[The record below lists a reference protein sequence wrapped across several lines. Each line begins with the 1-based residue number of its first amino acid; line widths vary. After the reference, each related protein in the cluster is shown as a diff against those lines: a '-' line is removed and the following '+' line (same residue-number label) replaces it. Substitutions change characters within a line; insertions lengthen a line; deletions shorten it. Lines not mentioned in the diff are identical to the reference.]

1 MEVPRKDDILL
12 LADEKFDFDLSLS
25 SSSAN
30 EDDEVFLGPVGHK
43 ERCIAASLELNHQ
56 IPEEPP
62 LPASESHFT
71 WSPLTGEKFVEV
83 YKEAHLL
90 ALQIQSNSKTK
101 AALAATPEDP
111 GSQGVEGF
119 IQESKLKINL
129 FEREN
134 EVKKSPKSLKRE
146 TYHLSDSPLSGPPLW
161 GTQRP
166 SGAALPAAPAQASRP
181 PIPGPPH
188 ASCSSLPVEPSA
200 AHPPDQAGTQKKV
213 TSKLLLPRASSLRG
227 KSIPSALEK
236 PMKEKPAS
244 PSRMKILNE
253 KDSHSSVPPDK
264 PRAARDVTSLPAG
277 GNHVVQGKRSLP
289 VPNKSG
295 LKKTM
300 LKPPGCAGSLARKS
314 SSGSISG
321 VSASVCASPAAG
333 RAKPR
338 ERPSIPADG
347 SQSNTSQSGRTGLVL
362 PRPCLQP
369 GPAGVSCRQSQR
381 PGVAESTAEQP
392 RAPTRAALTQPQS
405 PGQGGRGL
413 NSHLSLSQSSQV
425 NKTGSTRRP
434 GSCLNSKTKLMP
446 APTGQFKIPECS
458 TGEPLDSATP
468 KSCRAQRPQSCTSV
482 GRVAH
487 STPARWSSASQSL
500 ASSVRTPVSTGRRSA
515 LPTPASRRLS
525 SLPLATPKT
534 MPRALASPLRVSARR
549 LSSEPQKKSA
559 VRTAPVREGD
569 SRATAGP
576 SDWSPDGSFPPAS
589 AVPQALNFSPEKS
602 DFIFSKSITTEVALD
617 EAQPPEATTPSE
629 VREAD
634 IVGLCCPGLPPG
646 DRGMLS
652 VALAPLVPAAP
663 KGRGQDLPPLEETKA
678 ASPPFPTMEMARFQR
693 VGDGKQGGREWV
705 SGSSSAGPR
714 REGADGLEGR
724 GEEEPSARPPQPLSR
739 PGPSPAL
746 LPWVSKLSVTWDRS
760 RAHSFSQDG

>member
-1 MEVPRKDDILL
+1 MEVPKKDDTLL

-56 IPEEPP
+56 VPEEPP
-62 LPASESHFT
+62 LPAS

-90 ALQIQSNSKTK
+90 ALQIQSNSKAK
-101 AALAATPEDP
+101 ATPAATPKDP

-119 IQESKLKINL
+119 IQESKLKIHL

-134 EVKKSPKSLKRE
+134 EAKKSPKSLKRE
-146 TYHLSDSPLSGPPLW
+146 TYHLPDSPSRGPPLW
-161 GTQRP
+161 GTQPP

-181 PIPGPPH
+181 QTLGPPH
-188 ASCSSLPVEPSA
+188 ASCSSLPVEPGA

-213 TSKLLLPRASSLRG
+213 TSTLLPRASSLRG

-264 PRAARDVTSLPAG
+264 PRAARDVASLPAG

-289 VPNKSG
+289 VPNKFG

-314 SSGSISG
+314 SSGSVSG

-333 RAKPR
+333 KAKPR
-338 ERPSIPADG
+338 ERASIPADS

-362 PRPCLQP
+362 PRLCLQP

-405 PGQGGRGL
+405 PGQGGPGL
-413 NSHLSLSQSSQV
+413 NSHLSLSQSSQM
-425 NKTGSTRRP
+425 NKTGSTRRHD
-434 GSCLNSKTKLMP
+434 SCLNSKAKVMP
-446 APTGQFKIPECS
+446 TATGQFKIPECS
-458 TGEPLDSATP
+458 TGEPLDGATP

-500 ASSVRTPVSTGRRSA
+500 ISSVRTPVSTGRRSA

-525 SLPLATPKT
+525 GLPLATPKT
-534 MPRALASPLRVSARR
+534 MPRILASSLRVSARR

-569 SRATAGP
+569 SRAATGP
-576 SDWSPDGSFPPAS
+576 SGWSPDGSFPPAS

-602 DFIFSKSITTEVALD
+602 DFSFSKSITTEVALD

-629 VREAD
+629 ALLVDVKLDQLSVTLRAAAT
-634 IVGLCCPGLPPG
+634 PPG
-646 DRGMLS
+646 DLPLIDFCKTPEAS
-652 VALAPLVPAAP
+652 VALGSGSGPLVDLLTNTPDADRRAVAKP
-663 KGRGQDLPPLEETKA
+663 CHEVGQLIDL
-678 ASPPFPTMEMARFQR
+678 ASPLILLSP
-693 VGDGKQGGREWV
+693 K
-705 SGSSSAGPR
+705 
-714 REGADGLEGR
+714 ADKENV
-724 GEEEPSARPPQPLSR
+724 ESPL
-739 PGPSPAL
+739 L
-746 LPWVSKLSVTWDRS
+746 K
-760 RAHSFSQDG
+760 F

>member
-1 MEVPRKDDILL
+1 MEVPKKDDILL

-43 ERCIAASLELNHQ
+43 ERCIAASLELNHH

-90 ALQIQSNSKTK
+90 ALQIQSNGKTRAAPASK
-101 AALAATPEDP
+101 PEDP
-111 GSQGVEGF
+111 GSQGVDGF

-146 TYHLSDSPLSGPPLW
+146 TYHLSDSPSRGPPPW
-161 GTQRP
+161 GTQPP

-181 PIPGPPH
+181 RTPGPPR

-200 AHPPDQAGTQKKV
+200 AHPPYPAGAHKKV
-213 TSKLLLPRASSLRG
+213 TSKLLPPRASSLRG
-227 KSIPSALEK
+227 KSVPSALQK

-264 PRAARDVTSLPAG
+264 PRAARDVASLPAG
-277 GNHVVQGKRSLP
+277 GNHMVQGKRSLP

-314 SSGSISG
+314 SSGSVLG

-333 RAKPR
+333 KAKPR
-338 ERPSIPADG
+338 ERPSIPAD
-347 SQSNTSQSGRTGLVL
+347 SFQSNNSQLGRTGLVL
-362 PRPCLQP
+362 PRLCLQP

-392 RAPTRAALTQPQS
+392 RAPTRAALTQPQT
-405 PGQGGRGL
+405 PGQGDPGL
-413 NSHLSLSQSSQV
+413 NSHLSLSQSSQM
-425 NKTGSTRRP
+425 NKTGSTRRRD
-434 GSCLNSKTKLMP
+434 SRLNSKTKVMP
-446 APTGQFKIPECS
+446 SPTNHFKIPKCS
-458 TGEPLDSATP
+458 TGEPLDGATP
-468 KSCRAQRPQSCTSV
+468 KSYRAQRPQSCTSV
-482 GRVAH
+482 ERVAH

-500 ASSVRTPVSTGRRSA
+500 ASSVRTPVSMGRRSA
-515 LPTPASRRLS
+515 LPTPAGRRLS

-569 SRATAGP
+569 SRAAAGP
-576 SDWSPDGSFPPAS
+576 SDWSPDGSFPAAS

-602 DFIFSKSITTEVALD
+602 DFTFSKSITTEVALD
-617 EAQPPEATTPSE
+617 EAQPPEAATPSE
-629 VREAD
+629 ALLVDVKLDQLSITLRAAATPLGDLPLIDFCKTPEA
-634 IVGLCCPGLPPG
+634 
-646 DRGMLS
+646 S
-652 VALAPLVPAAP
+652 VALGSGSGPLVDLLTNTPDVNRRAAANACHEV
-663 KGRGQDLPPLEETKA
+663 GQLIDL
-678 ASPPFPTMEMARFQR
+678 ASPLILLSPE
-693 VGDGKQGGREWV
+693 
-705 SGSSSAGPR
+705 
-714 REGADGLEGR
+714 ADKENV
-724 GEEEPSARPPQPLSR
+724 ESPL
-739 PGPSPAL
+739 L
-746 LPWVSKLSVTWDRS
+746 K
-760 RAHSFSQDG
+760 F

>member
-1 MEVPRKDDILL
+1 MARVCRMDEAARPGHSEPAAEPGVEGFSPDSRSRIPFSTADRWKSVAVTYILL

-43 ERCIAASLELNHQ
+43 ERCIAASLELNHH

-90 ALQIQSNSKTK
+90 ALQIQSNGKTRAAPASK
-101 AALAATPEDP
+101 PEDP
-111 GSQGVEGF
+111 GSQGVDGF

-146 TYHLSDSPLSGPPLW
+146 TYHLSDSPSRGPPPW
-161 GTQRP
+161 GTQLP

-181 PIPGPPH
+181 RTPGPPR

-200 AHPPDQAGTQKKV
+200 AHPPDQAGAHKKV
-213 TSKLLLPRASSLRG
+213 TSKLLPPRASSLRG
-227 KSIPSALEK
+227 KSIPSALQK

-264 PRAARDVTSLPAG
+264 PRAARDVASLPAG

-300 LKPPGCAGSLARKS
+300 LKPPGCASSLARKS
-314 SSGSISG
+314 SSGSVSG

-333 RAKPR
+333 KAKPR
-338 ERPSIPADG
+338 ERPSIPAD
-347 SQSNTSQSGRTGLVL
+347 SFQSNTSQLGRTGLVL
-362 PRPCLQP
+362 PRLCLQP

-392 RAPTRAALTQPQS
+392 RAPTRAALTQPQT
-405 PGQGGRGL
+405 PGQGDPGL
-413 NSHLSLSQSSQV
+413 NSHLSLSQSSQM
-425 NKTGSTRRP
+425 NKTGSTRRRD
-434 GSCLNSKTKLMP
+434 SRLNSKTKVMP
-446 APTGQFKIPECS
+446 SPTNHFKIPKCS
-458 TGEPLDSATP
+458 TG
-468 KSCRAQRPQSCTSV
+468 K
-482 GRVAH
+482 VAH

-500 ASSVRTPVSTGRRSA
+500 ASSVRTPVSMGRRSA
-515 LPTPASRRLS
+515 LPTPAGRRLS

-569 SRATAGP
+569 SRAAAGP
-576 SDWSPDGSFPPAS
+576 SDWSPDGSFPAAKHLTEKEQKRSCRCVRFQPLWRWVA
-589 AVPQALNFSPEKS
+589 ALLTPEP
-602 DFIFSKSITTEVALD
+602 FAGQET
-617 EAQPPEATTPSE
+617 
-629 VREAD
+629 
-634 IVGLCCPGLPPG
+634 GLCPNPAPNCPRARGPVSFPPTRELTLP
-646 DRGMLS
+646 
-652 VALAPLVPAAP
+652 APV
-663 KGRGQDLPPLEETKA
+663 
-678 ASPPFPTMEMARFQR
+678 
-693 VGDGKQGGREWV
+693 
-705 SGSSSAGPR
+705 GSSCFSSHKWGL
-714 REGADGLEGR
+714 GAFLISLKTLKTI
-724 GEEEPSARPPQPLSR
+724 PVLKKMTC
-739 PGPSPAL
+739 L
-746 LPWVSKLSVTWDRS
+746 IIIHV
-760 RAHSFSQDG
+760 

>member
-629 VREAD
+629 ALLVDVKLDQLSIALRAAATPLGDLPLIDFCKTPEA
-634 IVGLCCPGLPPG
+634 
-646 DRGMLS
+646 S
-652 VALAPLVPAAP
+652 VALGSGSGPLV
-663 KGRGQDLPPLEETKA
+663 DLLTNTPDASRRAVANPCHEVAQLIDL
-678 ASPPFPTMEMARFQR
+678 ASPLILLSPEANKEN
-693 VGDGKQGGREWV
+693 VE
-705 SGSSSAGPR
+705 S
-714 REGADGLEGR
+714 
-724 GEEEPSARPPQPLSR
+724 PL
-739 PGPSPAL
+739 L
-746 LPWVSKLSVTWDRS
+746 K
-760 RAHSFSQDG
+760 F